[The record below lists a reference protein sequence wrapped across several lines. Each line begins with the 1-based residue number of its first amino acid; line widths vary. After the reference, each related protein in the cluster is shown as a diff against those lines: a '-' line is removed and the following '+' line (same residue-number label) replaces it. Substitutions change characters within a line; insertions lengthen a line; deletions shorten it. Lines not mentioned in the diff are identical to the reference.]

1 MPEKWFLD
9 SGDRL
14 VLGDQTTI
22 TELFLARA
30 KEHPNRIV
38 LADQLAGPKSYRQIL
53 TAILVLKPI
62 IEKVAGDH
70 VGIMLPA
77 SASASILYLAA
88 LFAGKTPVMINWT
101 VGVGNV
107 QHGLDL
113 TGVTTIIT
121 ARALYRKLMGQGVE
135 LSAIATGWLFVD
147 EVAATIPTPR
157 KIGALLQALL
167 GARSLAHAKIPETAA
182 ILFTSGSESRPKAVP
197 LTHANIIANMRDFAS
212 IVAFADNHRLLGML
226 PPFHSL
232 GLVGTIIL
240 PLCLGL
246 RTVYHTNPTEATILA
261 GLIERYRVST
271 VIGTPTFL

>member
-1 MPEKWFLD
+1 M
-9 SGDRL
+9 
-14 VLGDQTTI
+14 
-22 TELFLARA
+22 
-30 KEHPNRIV
+30 
-38 LADQLAGPKSYRQIL
+38 
-53 TAILVLKPI
+53 LKPI